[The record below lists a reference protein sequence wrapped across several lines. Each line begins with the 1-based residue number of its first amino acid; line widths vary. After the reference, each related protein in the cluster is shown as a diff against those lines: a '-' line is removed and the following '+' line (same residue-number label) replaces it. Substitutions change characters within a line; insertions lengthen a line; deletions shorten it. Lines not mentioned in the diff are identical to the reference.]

1 MTVLLIESAFSIYFD
16 DLDHRQIDIK
26 PDVHTIRVL
35 YRLGAS
41 EAMTDQA
48 AVIAARKLNPEYPG
62 ALDLSLWNIGRTW
75 CRPITPLCSVCEI
88 GPFCEKRY

>member
-26 PDVHTIRVL
+26 PDVHTMRVL

-41 EAMTDQA
+41 QAMTDQA
-48 AVIAARKLNPEYPG
+48 AVIAARKLNPEFPG
-62 ALDLSLWNIGRTW
+62 TLDFSLWNIGRTW
-75 CRPITPLCSVCEI
+75 CRPIAPLCSACGI
-88 GPFCEKRY
+88 GSICTKRF